1 MESRD
6 CVQNEA
12 SSQKVEK
19 QPPPKHGKTNETATS
34 KTENSL
40 TSDSSPETSKKI
52 QEEPIETVTSGSEL
66 KVPADDE
73 YSDCQSALEVADS
86 ARLKGNQAYS
96 SGRLHDA
103 ISIYSV
109 ADRHLSNAN
118 KLEAGQ

>member
-6 CVQNEA
+6 SVQNEA

-19 QPPPKHGKTNETATS
+19 QPPPKHGKTKNDTATS
-34 KTENSL
+34 KSENSL
-40 TSDSSPETSKKI
+40 TSDSSPETGKI
-52 QEEPIETVTSGSEL
+52 QEEPIEAVTSGSEL